1 MFLLKG
7 TFTWSYKIYKNWRQ
21 LLQTPE
27 VEICQF
33 LKSDN
38 PQPFYRGFLDEVFK
52 IFPSLPRQCPIKP
65 GAYYTHNSS
74 MRETYEQLETNDKF
88 QATTLRMPNGVFKIA
103 GRLSTKKDPDAIHIN
118 WQYELK
124 KRMNDGSL

>member
-7 TFTWSYKIYKNWRQ
+7 AFTWSYKIYRNWRQ

-33 LKSDN
+33 MRSDN
-38 PQPFYRGFLDEVFK
+38 PHPFYRGFLDEVFK
-52 IFPSLPRQCPIKP
+52 VFPGLPQQCPIKP

-74 MRETYEQLETNDKF
+74 MSETYENFQTNDKF
-88 QATTLRMPNGVFKIA
+88 QATTMSMPNGVFKIA
-103 GRLSTKKDPDAIHIN
+103 GRLSTKRDPHAMYIN

-124 KRMNDGSL
+124 KRLNHGTL